1 VKEIMST
8 KLVEEE
14 NTVYEV
20 DEECLKEKTIEMEDA
35 IAKIQEQECC
45 ECQMEE
51 QQCCDDHSQRFPV
64 ILLLLLVCCCRN

>member
-20 DEECLKEKTIEMEDA
+20 DEECLKEKTVEMEGILQEVQDQECMD
-35 IAKIQEQECC
+35 ISEQECC
-45 ECQMEE
+45 EGS
-51 QQCCDDHSQRFPV
+51 SQGFPIV
-64 ILLLLLVCCCRN
+64 LFLLLLCCCRH